1 MLSSICYVQIKI
13 KLIPSKSEF
22 LNTINRACSGS
33 VVRGEQVRASPV
45 QWKEQDSA
53 GADLAEQAQLVKL
66 LLLGQSESSRASYRR
81 LNPLYQ
87 QPTEVEMIVKR
98 V

>member
-1 MLSSICYVQIKI
+1 MFLKI
-13 KLIPSKSEF
+13 TALVAAQ
-22 LNTINRACSGS
+22 LYWQ
-33 VVRGEQVRASPV
+33 QVRASPV

-53 GADLAEQAQLVKL
+53 GADLAELTQLVK

>member
-1 MLSSICYVQIKI
+1 MTKTALVAAQLY
-13 KLIPSKSEF
+13 LET
-22 LNTINRACSGS
+22 L
-33 VVRGEQVRASPV
+33 VRASPV
-45 QWKEQDSA
+45 REVEHDSA
-53 GADLAEQAQLVKL
+53 GADLVRQAQLGKL
-66 LLLGQSESSRASYRR
+66 LLLGQSEGPRASYRR

>member
-1 MLSSICYVQIKI
+1 MNLTALVAAQ
-13 KLIPSKSEF
+13 LIFGDKCE
-22 LNTINRACSGS
+22 R
-33 VVRGEQVRASPV
+33 VRTGM
-45 QWKEQDSA
+45 EQDSA
-53 GADLAEQAQLVKL
+53 GAQL
-66 LLLGQSESSRASYRR
+66 LLLGQSEGPRASYRR